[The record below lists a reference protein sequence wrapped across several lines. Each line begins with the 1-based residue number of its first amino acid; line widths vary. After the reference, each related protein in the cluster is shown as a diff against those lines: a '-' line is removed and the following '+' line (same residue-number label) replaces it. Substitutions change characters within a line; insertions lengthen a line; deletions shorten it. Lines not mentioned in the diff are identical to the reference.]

1 MLSLA
6 KAEGRPRVRAPV
18 GSVRAPLGRIA
29 GSLAAVLVVGV
40 AAASTGAW
48 SAERRD
54 AQALASQART
64 IAHLQSE
71 VQALNE
77 SGPPDWAA
85 VAARVE
91 LSVVTISTDADLG
104 SGWVVHMDS
113 SGSDVV
119 TNYHVVADAVAAG
132 TRTVDVLHLDDV
144 LKGIIV
150 RTDPTDDLAVVHVRE
165 RLTPL
170 VVAAARPSV
179 GTMVM
184 AAGSPLGLSGTVSV
198 GVVSGF
204 RSLFGS
210 DYLQFTA
217 AISPGNSGG
226 PVVDRKG
233 HVVGIAT
240 AKLLADGAE
249 ALAFAIPV
257 QSACVSLVVCTLA

>member
-1 MLSLA
+1 
-6 KAEGRPRVRAPV
+6 
-18 GSVRAPLGRIA
+18 VRAPLGRIA
-29 GSLAAVLVVGV
+29 ASVAAVLVLG
-40 AAASTGAW
+40 AAAAAAGGAW

-64 IAHLQSE
+64 IAHLE
-71 VQALNE
+71 AELQALNAAAA
-77 SGPPDWAA
+77 PDWAS
-85 VAARVE
+85 VAAKVE
-91 LSVVTISTDADLG
+91 PSVVTISTEADLG
-104 SGWVVHMDS
+104 SGWVAHSDG
-113 SGSDVV
+113 SGSDIV
-119 TNYHVVADAVAAG
+119 TNYHVVAAAVAAG
-132 TRTVDVLHLDDV
+132 TKTVDVLQLDRV
-144 LKGIIV
+144 MKGLIV
-150 RTDPTDDLAVVHVRE
+150 RTDQTDDLAVVHVRE

-170 VVAAARPSV
+170 VVASARPKV
-179 GTMVM
+179 GSMVM

-210 DYLQFTA
+210 DYMQFTA

-226 PVVDRKG
+226 PVVDRQG

-257 QSACVSLVVCTLA
+257 QTACASLVACAQA

>member
-1 MLSLA
+1 M
-6 KAEGRPRVRAPV
+6 
-18 GSVRAPLGRIA
+18 
-29 GSLAAVLVVGV
+29 AAVLVVG
-40 AAASTGAW
+40 AAAATAGAAW

-64 IAHLQSE
+64 IAHLE
-71 VQALNE
+71 TELQAIDAKAA
-77 SGPPDWAA
+77 PDWAA
-85 VAARVE
+85 VAAQVE
-91 LSVVTISTDADLG
+91 PSVVTISTDVDLG
-104 SGWVVHMDS
+104 SGWVAHSDS
-113 SGSDVV
+113 SGSDIV

-132 TRTVDVLHLDDV
+132 TKTVDVLQLDKV
-144 LKGIIV
+144 LKGVIA
-150 RTDPTDDLAVVHVRE
+150 RTDATDDLAVVHVQE

-170 VVAAARPSV
+170 VIAAARPKV
-179 GTMVM
+179 GSMVM

-226 PVVDRKG
+226 PVVDRQG

-249 ALAFAIPV
+249 ALGFAIPV
-257 QSACVSLVVCTLA
+257 QTVCASLVACAQA

>member
-1 MLSLA
+1 MTIQ
-6 KAEGRPRVRAPV
+6 P
-18 GSVRAPLGRIA
+18 GRIA
-29 GSLAAVLVVGV
+29 ASVAAVLVVG
-40 AAASTGAW
+40 AAAATAGGAW
-48 SAERRD
+48 NAERRD

-64 IAHLQSE
+64 IAYLEAELHSLD
-71 VQALNE
+71 AKAA
-77 SGPPDWAA
+77 PDWAA
-85 VAARVE
+85 VAAQVE
-91 LSVVTISTDADLG
+91 PSVVTISTDSDLG
-104 SGWVVHMDS
+104 SGWVAHSDG
-113 SGSDVV
+113 SGSDIV
-119 TNYHVVADAVAAG
+119 TNFHVVADAVAAG
-132 TRTVDVLHLDDV
+132 TKTVDVLRLDEV
-144 LKGIIV
+144 LSGVVV
-150 RTDPTDDLAVVHVRE
+150 RTDQNDDLAVVHVRE

-170 VVAAARPSV
+170 EAAASRPKV

-226 PVVDRKG
+226 PVVDRQG
-233 HVVGIAT
+233 RVVGVAT

-257 QSACVSLVVCTLA
+257 QTACASLVACEVA